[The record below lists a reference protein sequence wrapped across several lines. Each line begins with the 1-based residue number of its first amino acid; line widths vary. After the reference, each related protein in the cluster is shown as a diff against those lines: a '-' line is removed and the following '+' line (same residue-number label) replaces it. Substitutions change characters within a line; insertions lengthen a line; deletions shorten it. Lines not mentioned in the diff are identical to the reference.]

1 VNRLQDQLA
10 GPMMEIA
17 RATYGQNARF
27 PSFSRVGTPYVHEK
41 FLFVGGL
48 SVQLQSRGSLERL
61 RLRLQPIF

>member
-1 VNRLQDQLA
+1 MNRLQDQLA
-10 GPMMEIA
+10 RPDDRIA

-41 FLFVGGL
+41 FALEDFRCNYNLEVRL
-48 SVQLQSRGSLERL
+48 SRL